1 MKIHMPSEDER
12 KLIKLKIKF
21 IEELNKT
28 LESEDDQARLMKDL
42 AERMNKT
49 ANIKRDL
56 VKIIEDIIELEE
68 MAARNPAAEI
78 DKMEISSFRNSLQNL
93 SESLNNQKELADSFL
108 DLANVMRDFLKK
120 KKDYLKIF
128 DKLVR
133 DSDEWQSTCYKLM
146 QMQNKFV
153 DESKTRKIENQVND
167 LASEIKRNQAQTDR
181 KLIDLVE
188 EAKSL
193 DRSWNGIKNS
203 IRKFGW

>member
-1 MKIHMPSEDER
+1 MRIHMPSDDE
-12 KLIKLKIKF
+12 KKIIKLKIKF

-28 LESEDDQARLMKDL
+28 VESEEEQTRLMKEL

-68 MAARNPAAEI
+68 IAARNPAAEI
-78 DKMEISSFRNSLQNL
+78 DKMEITSFRNSLQNL
-93 SESLNNQKELADSFL
+93 SDSLNNQKELADSFL
-108 DLANVMRDFLKK
+108 DVANVMRDFLKK
-120 KKDYLKIF
+120 KRDYLKIF

-133 DSDEWQSTCYKLM
+133 DSDEWQSSCYKLM

-153 DESKTRKIENQVND
+153 DDSKTRKVENQVND
-167 LASEIKRNQAQTDR
+167 LAAEIKRNQAQTDR

-193 DRSWNGIKNS
+193 DRSWNSIKNS